1 MMAQKNGLII
11 TLTGLGVVVIA
22 AVLIWQSGQSVV
34 AATSAPRAQGTNG
47 PVTLPGTPAAGT
59 PVAGTQTS
67 NLPGAYATALQTGAT
82 PVPDTLYVV
91 VGGLQ
96 RPYQERSAV
105 PLSGDLMAEF
115 AVVGG
120 DARYERVADIYIYR
134 GKRDQPYDDAKAIVT
149 CQMLYM
155 DHGTYSW
162 EAIPVGNGHY
172 LIGLPFNMP
181 GEWQMTFKFEG
192 GPKPSQVVLDINL
205 FY

>member
-1 MMAQKNGLII
+1 MAQKNGFIF
-11 TLTGLGVVVIA
+11 TLSGLVVVIIA
-22 AVLIWQSGQSVV
+22 AVLIWQSGQSVI
-34 AATSAPRAQGTNG
+34 APTPAPRAQGTNG
-47 PVTLPGTPAAGT
+47 PLTLPGTPAAGT

-91 VGGLQ
+91 VGGIQ

-105 PLSGDLMAEF
+105 PLTGDLMAEF

-120 DARYERVADIYIYR
+120 DARYERVADIYIYQ
-134 GKRDQPYDDAKAIVT
+134 GKRDQPFDDAKAIVT
-149 CQMLYM
+149 GQMLYM

-172 LIGLPFNMP
+172 LMGMPFNMP
-181 GEWQMTFKFEG
+181 GEWQLTFKFDG
-192 GPKPSQVVLDINL
+192 GPKPAQVILNIEL